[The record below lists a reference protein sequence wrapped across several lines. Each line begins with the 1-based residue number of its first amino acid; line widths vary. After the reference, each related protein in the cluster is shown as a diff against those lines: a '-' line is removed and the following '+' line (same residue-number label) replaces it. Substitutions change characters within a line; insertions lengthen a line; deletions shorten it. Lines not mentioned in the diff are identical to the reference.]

1 MKQKRIDA
9 WKRIR
14 SIGKGRFIFD
24 RICMFY
30 FIVSIITTLID
41 LWPDGKFINFG
52 DFLTKVIVL
61 IITGIII
68 GLIAWNNNEK
78 ELKKANSNN
87 TAEKAV
93 KTDSKS
99 RPTSSTRKE
108 RKRKRKAVPFALPK
122 DPKET
127 YGLCERCGQKK
138 IECKCNEEPEA
149 IKVVRE
155 KLKKTIIGSDVK
167 RVTALSVVMML
178 QGLGEYDMAN
188 VLLDKYNLLPLGIKQ
203 RKS

>member
-1 MKQKRIDA
+1 MNTGRPKSPRCPECGKALYRTMEVGSKRNTDFYVYCRNGECAIYGD
-9 WKRIR
+9 IR
-14 SIGKGRFIFD
+14 KYGYSEEF
-24 RICMFY
+24 
-30 FIVSIITTLID
+30 
-41 LWPDGKFINFG
+41 
-52 DFLTKVIVL
+52 
-61 IITGIII
+61 
-68 GLIAWNNNEK
+68 
-78 ELKKANSNN
+78 KKANSNN
-87 TAEKAV
+87 TAEKTV

-99 RPTSSTRKE
+99 SPTKGTRKE

-138 IECKCNEEPEA
+138 NECKCNEEPEA

-188 VLLDKYNLLPLGIKQ
+188 VLLDKYDLLPLGIKQ

>member
-1 MKQKRIDA
+1 MNTGRPKPPRCPECGKALYRTMEAGSKRNTDFYVYCRNGECAIYGD
-9 WKRIR
+9 IR
-14 SIGKGRFIFD
+14 KYG
-24 RICMFY
+24 Y
-30 FIVSIITTLID
+30 T
-41 LWPDGKFINFG
+41 
-52 DFLTKVIVL
+52 
-61 IITGIII
+61 
-68 GLIAWNNNEK
+68 E

-108 RKRKRKAVPFALPK
+108 RKRKRKAVPLDLPRG
-122 DPKET
+122 PKET

-138 IECKCNEEPEA
+138 IECRCGEEPEA

-188 VLLDKYNLLPLGIKQ
+188 VLLDKYDLLPLGIKQ

>member
-1 MKQKRIDA
+1 MNTGRPKPPRCPECGKALYRTMEVGSKRNTDFYVYCRNGECAIYGD
-9 WKRIR
+9 IR
-14 SIGKGRFIFD
+14 KYGYS
-24 RICMFY
+24 
-30 FIVSIITTLID
+30 
-41 LWPDGKFINFG
+41 
-52 DFLTKVIVL
+52 
-61 IITGIII
+61 
-68 GLIAWNNNEK
+68 E
-78 ELKKANSNN
+78 ELEKANSNN
-87 TAEKAV
+87 TAEKTV

-99 RPTSSTRKE
+99 SLTKGTRKE